1 MDATPPTD
9 GAGMAAGCE
18 RTTTTTTI
26 RARPFLQGSAGPAN
40 RPDGWMGG
48 WARASS
54 ERVRLDCD
62 QRQFPCN
69 HNEDMARASPSPVR

>member
-48 WARASS
+48 WAQAS
-54 ERVRLDCD
+54 
-62 QRQFPCN
+62 
-69 HNEDMARASPSPVR
+69 